1 MRLRGRIVFFVGRL
15 TPNLIGVATT
25 AVLTRLLDPSEYG
38 AYALGLSIVLFLTM
52 GVFEWLGLSLIR
64 MAPTASEPPLFF
76 GTVVTCFCVLCFA
89 SLSVAV
95 LVLVVAGL
103 QAYTL
108 LTIACLSTAFAGA
121 WFELQQRLQMSQL
134 RERDYFRSS
143 VCRSVVGFAFVCLS
157 AFAFESAPLIIMSL
171 AASYLVGTS
180 LTTDSQLSF
189 RNLRFAR
196 PFGGML
202 VQFGL
207 PLSISM
213 ILATIMGG
221 TVDKWLLQWM
231 SGPRDV
237 GMLTAAT
244 MVAQV
249 PILALSGGVG
259 PWAYSM
265 AVQAHALSLEHCR
278 SQLRENFLILIA
290 IVLPAAA
297 GIIAISTN
305 LAGLMVGDAYR
316 ASVISLTPWL
326 AAGAVLASLRAFY
339 VDSAFQLAHRTSR
352 LIWTMLV
359 AVAVNIALCIWLIP
373 ELGVLGAALAI
384 FGASVTGLVVTAV
397 VSIDVFP
404 LPIPVAGTM
413 KIVAST
419 AIMFVGLRSVAPYC
433 TGTLALVFQIVL
445 GLILYLGG
453 ALALDVMGVRDRLMC
468 WLRFRLLEQQSL
480 APTSTSDN

>member
-52 GVFEWLGLSLIR
+52 GVFEWLGLSLVR

-108 LTIACLSTAFAGA
+108 LTIACLSAAFAAA
-121 WFELQQRLQMSQL
+121 WFELQQRLQMSEL
-134 RERDYFRSS
+134 RERDYLRSS
-143 VCRSVVGFAFVCLS
+143 VCRSVAGFSFICLS
-157 AFAFESAPLIIMSL
+157 AFAFKSGPLIIMSL
-171 AASYLVGTS
+171 AASYLVGIGLNTE
-180 LTTDSQLSF
+180 SQLSL

-196 PFGGML
+196 PIGRML
-202 VQFGL
+202 VQFGV
-207 PLSISM
+207 PLAISM
-213 ILATIMGG
+213 SLATILGG
-221 TVDKWLLQWM
+221 AIDKWLLQWM

-244 MVAQV
+244 MVSQV
-249 PILALSGGVG
+249 PILALAAGVG

-265 AVQAHALSLEHCR
+265 AVQAHARSPEHCR
-278 SQLRENFLILIA
+278 SQLTENFLILIA

-326 AAGAVLASLRAFY
+326 AAGAALTSLRAFY

-359 AVAVNIALCIWLIP
+359 GVAVDIALCIWLIP

-397 VSIDVFP
+397 ASIDVFP

-413 KIVAST
+413 KIVVST

-433 TGTLALVFQIVL
+433 TGALALVFQIVL
-445 GLILYLGG
+445 GLLLYLGG
-453 ALALDVMGVRDRLMC
+453 VLALNVLGVRERLVHQ
-468 WLRFRLLEQQSL
+468 LRSHPLPQRIDGVH
-480 APTSTSDN
+480 SDS